1 MVHSPQ
7 GPFTCPLPQL
17 WFDTAQSLVV
27 YIVPVSN
34 KLLFY
39 THLPHPRA
47 WGTDRMSLH
56 LQAVG
61 RRGEH
66 GFRQPLGPVVG
77 NSPARCGDQG
87 GCYSLSILKPFLT
100 QV

>member
-1 MVHSPQ
+1 MVRSPQ

-77 NSPARCGDQG
+77 NTRLLAAVTRVAATPLVFLSP
-87 GCYSLSILKPFLT
+87 F
-100 QV
+100 